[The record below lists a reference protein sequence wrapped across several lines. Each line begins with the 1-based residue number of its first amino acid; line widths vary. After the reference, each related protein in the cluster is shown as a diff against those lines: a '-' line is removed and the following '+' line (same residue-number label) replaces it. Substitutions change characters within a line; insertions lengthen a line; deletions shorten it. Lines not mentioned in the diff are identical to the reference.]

1 MGAVI
6 LPMVMNIPAPG
17 SPAVVPEPPKAESQL
32 ADRVPPGPGQAV
44 DEDHDLLQSILD
56 HIPLAIWMTDVDGRM
71 RFINRRLS
79 DMLGIA
85 EARFLAA
92 GHYTD
97 LLPSMVATHCRQ
109 ADRACLAAETPHLS
123 KEWLQFVDGREH
135 LLEITRVRLLDPDG
149 SLRGIAG
156 MAADVTERMEHEKHL
171 ERVAHYDALTGLP
184 NRQLLADRLLQAL
197 ARTKREH
204 GLMAVCHLDLDGFK
218 PVNDRHGHGAGD
230 KVLVEVTRRIKEAVR
245 EDDTVARLGGD
256 QFAVLLVGLQATEE
270 CVGSLQRLL
279 ECIQQPLAVNDA
291 VLDITASIGVAIYP
305 EDEQDADTLLRHAG
319 QAMHLAK
326 QAGRNRYHL
335 FDAVSDQRARSHH
348 KLLQEIRQGL
358 AVGEFE
364 LYYQPKVEMASRR
377 LVGAE
382 ALIRWNHPRRGLL
395 QPDDFLRTV
404 EDTELEVELGD
415 WMLRTAI
422 AQLHR
427 WHAEGFAIELSV
439 NVSAYYLQ
447 SAGFVAKLQATATQ
461 LAAMDALRHLQ
472 IEVLETAALEDIG
485 RIDALIG
492 ACREFGV
499 GFALD
504 DFGTGY
510 SSIAYLSKL
519 DVDTLK
525 IDQSFVR
532 DMLQDKGDHAI
543 VQGIIALARAFD
555 MDIVAEGVET
565 AAHYAAL
572 LQMGCALGQG
582 HGIGRPMPAHDL
594 VEWRMPA
601 IA

>member
-1 MGAVI
+1 MGAVNPPQTMKTP
-6 LPMVMNIPAPG
+6 LPG
-17 SPAVVPEPPKAESQL
+17 SPFTVPGSPEAEH
-32 ADRVPPGPGQAV
+32 DR
-44 DEDHDLLQSILD
+44 ELLQSILD
-56 HIPLAIWMTDVDGRM
+56 NAPLAIWMTDTNGRM
-71 RFINRRLS
+71 RFVNRRLC
-79 DMLGIA
+79 DILGIA

-97 LLPSMVATHCRQ
+97 LLPSFVATRCKR
-109 ADRACLAAETPHLS
+109 ADQDCLAKAAPHLS

-135 LLEITRVRLLDPDG
+135 LLEITRIRLFNPDG

-171 ERVAHYDALTGLP
+171 ERVAHYDALTGVP
-184 NRQLLADRLLQAL
+184 NRQLLADRLAQAL
-197 ARTKREH
+197 ARTKREQ

-218 PVNDRHGHGAGD
+218 PVNDRYGHGAGD

-256 QFAVLLVGLQATEE
+256 QFVVLLVGLQATEE

-279 ECIQQPLAVNDA
+279 ESIQQPIATNNA
-291 VLDITASIGVAIYP
+291 VLSITASIGVAIYP

-335 FDAVSDQRARSHH
+335 FDAISDQRARSHH
-348 KLLQEIRQGL
+348 KLLQEIRLGL

-364 LYYQPKVEMASRR
+364 LYYQPKVDMASRR

-382 ALIRWNHPRRGLL
+382 ALIRWNHPQRGFLL
-395 QPDDFLRTV
+395 PDDFLRTV
-404 EDTELEVELGD
+404 EDTELEIELGD

-422 AQLHR
+422 GQLQR
-427 WHAEGFAIELSV
+427 WHEEGFAIELSV

-447 SAGFVAKLQATATQ
+447 STGFVAKLQATATQ

-485 RIDALIG
+485 RIDALIA

-510 SSIAYLSKL
+510 SSITYLSKL
-519 DVDTLK
+519 DVDMLK

-543 VQGIIALARAFD
+543 VQGIIALARAFE
-555 MDIVAEGVET
+555 MGIVAEGVES
-565 AAHYAAL
+565 AAHYEAL
-572 LQMGCALGQG
+572 LQMGCEVGQG
-582 HGIGRPMPAHDL
+582 HAIGRPMPARDL
-594 VEWRMPA
+594 SAWRMPA
-601 IA
+601 IF

>member
-1 MGAVI
+1 MGAVNPPQTMKTP
-6 LPMVMNIPAPG
+6 LPG
-17 SPAVVPEPPKAESQL
+17 SPSTV
-32 ADRVPPGPGQAV
+32 PGPPEAQH
-44 DEDHDLLQSILD
+44 DHELLQSILD
-56 HIPLAIWMTDVDGRM
+56 NAPLAIWMTDANGRM
-71 RFINRRLS
+71 RFVNRRLC
-79 DMLGIA
+79 DVLGIA

-97 LLPSMVATHCRQ
+97 LLPSFVATRCKR
-109 ADRACLAAETPHLS
+109 ADQDCLAKAAPHLS

-135 LLEITRVRLLDPDG
+135 LLEITRIRLLNPDG

-171 ERVAHYDALTGLP
+171 ERVAHYDALTGVP
-184 NRQLLADRLLQAL
+184 NRQLLSDRLAQAL
-197 ARTKREH
+197 ARTKREK

-256 QFAVLLVGLQATEE
+256 QFVVLLVGLQATEE

-279 ECIQQPLAVNDA
+279 ESIQQPIAVNDA
-291 VLDITASIGVAIYP
+291 VLEITASIGVAIYP

-319 QAMHLAK
+319 QAMNLAK

-348 KLLQEIRQGL
+348 KMLQQIRQGL
-358 AVGEFE
+358 AAGEFE
-364 LYYQPKVEMASRR
+364 LYYQPKVDMASRE

-382 ALIRWNHPRRGLL
+382 ALIRWNHPQRGLL
-395 QPDDFLRTV
+395 LPDDFLRTV
-404 EDTELEVELGD
+404 EDTELEIDLGD

-422 AQLHR
+422 GQLQR

-447 SAGFVAKLQATATQ
+447 SSGFVDKLQATATQ
-461 LAAMDALRHLQ
+461 LAAMDALHHLQ

-492 ACREFGV
+492 ACRKFGV

-510 SSIAYLSKL
+510 SSITYLSKL
-519 DVDTLK
+519 DVDVLK

-543 VQGIIALARAFD
+543 VQGIIALARAFE
-555 MDIVAEGVET
+555 MGIVAEGVES
-565 AAHYAAL
+565 AAHYEAL
-572 LQMGCALGQG
+572 LQMGCEVGQG
-582 HGIGRPMPAHDL
+582 HAIGRPMQAHDL
-594 VEWRMPA
+594 TAWRMPA
-601 IA
+601 IS

>member
-1 MGAVI
+1 MTT
-6 LPMVMNIPAPG
+6 
-17 SPAVVPEPPKAESQL
+17 PKAIGLPSSGLLSFGAEAFGAGRL
-32 ADRVPPGPGQAV
+32 ADDDQ
-44 DEDHDLLQSILD
+44 ELFQSILD
-56 HIPLAIWMTDVDGRM
+56 NAPLAIWMTDASGRM

-79 DMLGIA
+79 DALGID

-92 GHYTD
+92 GHYTE
-97 LLPSMVATHCRQ
+97 LLPSVVALRCRQ
-109 ADRACLAAETPHLS
+109 ADRDCLAKEAPHLS
-123 KEWLQFVDGREH
+123 KEWLQFVDGRVH
-135 LLEITRVRLLDPDG
+135 LLEITRVRLLNPDG
-149 SLRGIAG
+149 SLRGIVG
-156 MAADVTERMEHEKHL
+156 MAADVTERMEHEKQL
-171 ERVAHYDALTGLP
+171 ERVAHYDALTGVP
-184 NRQLLADRLLQAL
+184 NRQLLADRLAQAL
-197 ARTKREH
+197 ARTKREK

-218 PVNDRHGHGAGD
+218 PINDRHGHGAGD

-256 QFAVLLVGLQATEE
+256 QFVVLLVGLQATEE

-279 ECIQQPLAVNDA
+279 ESIQQPIAVKDA
-291 VLDITASIGVAIYP
+291 VLAITASIGVAIYP

-358 AVGEFE
+358 AAGEFE
-364 LYYQPKVEMASRR
+364 LYYQPKVDMASRR

-382 ALIRWNHPRRGLL
+382 ALIRWNHPQRGLL
-395 QPDDFLRTV
+395 LPDDFLRTV
-404 EDTELEVELGD
+404 EDTELEIELGD

-422 AQLHR
+422 GQLQR
-427 WHAEGFAIELSV
+427 WHAEGFTLELSV

-447 SAGFVAKLQATATQ
+447 SPGFVAKLQATATQ
-461 LAAMDALRHLQ
+461 LAAMGALRHLQ

-543 VQGIIALARAFD
+543 VLGIIALARAFD
-555 MDIVAEGVET
+555 MGIVAEGVES
-565 AAHYAAL
+565 AAHYDAL
-572 LQMGCALGQG
+572 LQMGCEVGQG
-582 HGIGRPMPAHDL
+582 HAIGRPMPAREL
-594 VEWRMPA
+594 AGWRMPA
-601 IA
+601 LG